1 MEESVSEFLT
11 VRLSNEP
18 QSPVQWLVWSTSQQ
32 EVIASGELSRWEQ
45 LSELTPYAEKRSCI
59 ALLPGNECLIKRV
72 EIPKGAARQFDSM
85 LPFLLEDEV
94 AQDIEDLHLTILDKD
109 STHATVCGVEREW
122 LKQALDKFREANI
135 IFRKVLPDTLAVPL
149 EEQGVSALQID
160 QHWLLR
166 KGNSQRQGN
175 YQAVSISE
183 AWLPMFL
190 KSDWIVAD
198 EQEEPTKIFSYTSLP
213 SDDVQQNSGMEWH
226 AKPAELVMA
235 LLSQQAITSGV
246 NLLTGTFKT
255 KSSFSKYWRVWQKV
269 AVAACLL
276 VAVIVTQQ
284 VLKVQQYEA
293 QAQAYRM
300 ESERIF
306 RAVLPDKQRIPT
318 VSYLKR
324 QMNDEA
330 KKYGGS
336 GEGDSLLGWLALLP
350 ETLGQ
355 VKSIEVE
362 TIRYD
367 GNRSEVRL
375 QAKSSDF
382 QHFETARGKLEEKFA
397 VEQGPLNRN
406 GDAVFGSFT
415 LKPRQ

>member
-1 MEESVSEFLT
+1 MSEFLT
-11 VRLSNEP
+11 VRLSSEP

-32 EVIASGELSRWEQ
+32 EVIASGELSSWEQ
-45 LSELTPYAEKRSCI
+45 LDELTPYAEKRSCI

-94 AQDIEDLHLTILDKD
+94 AQDIEDLHLTILEKD
-109 STHATVCGVEREW
+109 ATHATVCGVERDW
-122 LKQALDKFREANI
+122 LKQALDTFREANI
-135 IFRKVLPDTLAVPL
+135 IFRKVLPDTLALPL
-149 EEQGVSALQID
+149 EDQGISALQID

-166 KGNSQRQGN
+166 QSN
-175 YQAVSISE
+175 YQAVSINE
-183 AWLPMFL
+183 AWLAMFL
-190 KSDWIVAD
+190 QSDWVALDD
-198 EQEEPTKIFSYTSLP
+198 EEQSPTIFSYTALP
-213 SDDVQQNSGMEWH
+213 SDDVQLQSGIEWQ
-226 AKPAELVMA
+226 AKPAELVMS

-269 AVAACLL
+269 AIAACLL

-284 VLKVQQYEA
+284 ALKVQQYEA
-293 QAQAYRM
+293 QAEAYRT

-306 RAVLPDKQRIPT
+306 RSVLPGKQRIPT

-336 GEGDSLLGWLALLP
+336 GDGDSLLGWLALLP

-355 VKSIEVE
+355 VKAIEVNS
-362 TIRYD
+362 IRYD

-375 QAKSSDF
+375 EAKSTDF
-382 QHFETARGKLEEKFA
+382 QYFETARVKLEEKFT

>member
-11 VRLSNEP
+11 VRLSSEP

-32 EVIASGELSRWEQ
+32 EVIASGELSSWEQ
-45 LSELTPYAEKRSCI
+45 LDELTPYAEKRSCI

-109 STHATVCGVEREW
+109 ATHATVCGVDREW
-122 LKQALDKFREANI
+122 LKQALDLFREANI
-135 IFRKVLPDTLAVPL
+135 IFRKVLPDTLAVPF
-149 EEQGVSALQID
+149 EEPGISALQID
-160 QHWLLR
+160 QHWLL
-166 KGNSQRQGN
+166 RQGN

-190 KSDWIVAD
+190 QSDWVVAD
-198 EQEEPTKIFSYTSLP
+198 DEEQATTIFSYTAMP
-213 SDDVQQNSGMEWH
+213 SDEVQQQSGVNWQ
-226 AKPAELVMA
+226 AKPAELVMS

-269 AVAACLL
+269 AIAACLL

-306 RAVLPDKQRIPT
+306 RTVLPGKQRIPT

-336 GEGDSLLGWLALLP
+336 GNGDSLLGWLALLP

-362 TIRYD
+362 SIRYD

-382 QHFETARGKLEEKFA
+382 QHFETARVKLEEKFT

-415 LKPRQ
+415 LKPHQ

>member
-1 MEESVSEFLT
+1 MSEFLT
-11 VRLSNEP
+11 VRLSSEP

-32 EVIASGELSRWEQ
+32 EVIASGELSSWEQ
-45 LSELTPYAEKRSCI
+45 LDELTPYAEKRSCI

-94 AQDIEDLHLTILDKD
+94 AQDIEDLHLTMLDKD
-109 STHATVCGVEREW
+109 ATHATVCGVDREW
-122 LKQALDKFREANI
+122 LKQALELFREANI
-135 IFRKVLPDTLAVPL
+135 IFRKVLPDTLAVPF
-149 EEQGVSALQID
+149 EEQGISALQID
-160 QHWLLR
+160 QHWLL
-166 KGNSQRQGN
+166 RQGN

-190 KSDWIVAD
+190 QSDWVVAD
-198 EQEEPTKIFSYTSLP
+198 DEEQATTIFSYTAMP
-213 SDDVQQNSGMEWH
+213 SDDVQQQSGANWQ
-226 AKPAELVMA
+226 AKPAELVMS

-269 AVAACLL
+269 AIAACLL

-284 VLKVQQYEA
+284 VLKVQQFEA

-306 RAVLPDKQRIPT
+306 RAVLPGKQRIPT

-324 QMNDEA
+324 QMSDEA

-336 GEGDSLLGWLALLP
+336 GDGDSLLGWLALLP

-362 TIRYD
+362 SIRYD
-367 GNRSEVRL
+367 GNRSEIRL

-382 QHFETARGKLEEKFA
+382 QHFETARVKLEEKFT

-415 LKPRQ
+415 LKPHQ

>member
-1 MEESVSEFLT
+1 MSEFLT
-11 VRLSNEP
+11 VRLSSEP

-32 EVIASGELSRWEQ
+32 EVIASGELSSWEQ
-45 LSELTPYAEKRSCI
+45 LDELTPYAEKRSCI

-109 STHATVCGVEREW
+109 ATHATVCGVDREW
-122 LKQALDKFREANI
+122 LKQALDLFREANI

-149 EEQGVSALQID
+149 EDQGISALQID

-166 KGNSQRQGN
+166 QGNSQRH

-190 KSDWIVAD
+190 QSDWVVAGEE
-198 EQEEPTKIFSYTSLP
+198 EQATTIFSYTAMP
-213 SDDVQQNSGMEWH
+213 SDDVQQQSGLEWQ
-226 AKPAELVMA
+226 AKPAELVMS
-235 LLSQQAITSGV
+235 LLSQQAITSSV

-269 AVAACLL
+269 AIAACLL

-293 QAQAYRM
+293 QAEAYRA

-306 RAVLPDKQRIPT
+306 RAVLPGKQRIPT

-355 VKSIEVE
+355 VKTIEVE
-362 TIRYD
+362 SIRYD

-382 QHFETARGKLEEKFA
+382 QHFETARVKLEEKFV

-415 LKPRQ
+415 LKPHQ

>member
-1 MEESVSEFLT
+1 MSEFLT
-11 VRLSNEP
+11 VRLSSEP
-18 QSPVQWLVWSTSQQ
+18 QSPVQLLVWSTSQQ
-32 EVIASGELSRWEQ
+32 EVIASGELSSWEQ
-45 LSELTPYAEKRSCI
+45 LDELTPYAEKRSCI

-109 STHATVCGVEREW
+109 ATHATVCGVDREW
-122 LKQALDKFREANI
+122 LKQALDLFREANI
-135 IFRKVLPDTLAVPL
+135 IFRKVLPDTLAVPF
-149 EEQGVSALQID
+149 EEQGISALQID
-160 QHWLLR
+160 QHWLL
-166 KGNSQRQGN
+166 RQGN

-190 KSDWIVAD
+190 QSDWVVAD
-198 EQEEPTKIFSYTSLP
+198 DEEQATTIFSYTAMP
-213 SDDVQQNSGMEWH
+213 SDDVQQQSGANWQ
-226 AKPAELVMA
+226 AKPAELVMS

-269 AVAACLL
+269 AIAACLL

-306 RAVLPDKQRIPT
+306 RAVLPGKQRIPT

-362 TIRYD
+362 SIRYD
-367 GNRSEVRL
+367 GNRSEIRL

-382 QHFETARGKLEEKFA
+382 QHFETARVKLEEKFT

-415 LKPRQ
+415 LKPHQ

>member
-11 VRLSNEP
+11 VRLSSEP

-32 EVIASGELSRWEQ
+32 EVIASGELSSWDQ
-45 LSELTPYAEKRSCI
+45 LGELTPYAEKRSCI

-109 STHATVCGVEREW
+109 ATHATVCGVEREW
-122 LKQALDKFREANI
+122 LKQALDTFRAANI
-135 IFRKVLPDTLAVPL
+135 IFRKVLPDTLALPL
-149 EEQGVSALQID
+149 EEQGISALQID

-166 KGNSQRQGN
+166 QSN
-175 YQAVSISE
+175 YQAVSINE
-183 AWLPMFL
+183 AWLAMFL
-190 KSDWIVAD
+190 QSDWVALDD
-198 EQEEPTKIFSYTSLP
+198 EEQSPTIFSYTALP
-213 SDDVQQNSGMEWH
+213 SDDVQQQSGIEWQ
-226 AKPAELVMA
+226 AKPAELVMS

-269 AVAACLL
+269 AIAACLL

-293 QAQAYRM
+293 QAEAYRT

-306 RAVLPDKQRIPT
+306 RSVLPGKQRIPT

-336 GEGDSLLGWLALLP
+336 GDGDSLLGWLALLP

-355 VKSIEVE
+355 VKAIEVNS
-362 TIRYD
+362 IRYD

-375 QAKSSDF
+375 EAKSSDF
-382 QHFETARGKLEEKFA
+382 QHFETARVKLEEKFT

>member
-1 MEESVSEFLT
+1 MSEFLT
-11 VRLSNEP
+11 VRLSSEP

-32 EVIASGELSRWEQ
+32 EVIASGELSSWEQ
-45 LSELTPYAEKRSCI
+45 LDELTPYAEKRSCI

-109 STHATVCGVEREW
+109 ATHATVCGVDREW
-122 LKQALDKFREANI
+122 LKQALELFREANI
-135 IFRKVLPDTLAVPL
+135 IFRKVLPDTLAVPF
-149 EEQGVSALQID
+149 EEQGISALQID
-160 QHWLLR
+160 QHWLL
-166 KGNSQRQGN
+166 RQGN

-190 KSDWIVAD
+190 QSDWVVAD
-198 EQEEPTKIFSYTSLP
+198 DEEQATTIFSYTAMP
-213 SDDVQQNSGMEWH
+213 SDDVQQQSGANWQ
-226 AKPAELVMA
+226 AKPAELVMS

-269 AVAACLL
+269 AIAACLL

-306 RAVLPDKQRIPT
+306 RAVLPGKQRIPT

-336 GEGDSLLGWLALLP
+336 GDGDSLLGWLALLP

-362 TIRYD
+362 SIRYD
-367 GNRSEVRL
+367 GNRSEIRL

-382 QHFETARGKLEEKFA
+382 QHFETARVKLEEKFT

-415 LKPRQ
+415 LKPHQ

>member
-1 MEESVSEFLT
+1 MSEFLT

-32 EVIASGELSRWEQ
+32 EVIASGELSSWEQ

-166 KGNSQRQGN
+166 QGHSQRQGN

>member
-1 MEESVSEFLT
+1 MSEFLT
-11 VRLSNEP
+11 VRLSSEP

-32 EVIASGELSRWEQ
+32 EVIASGELSSWEQ
-45 LSELTPYAEKRSCI
+45 LDELTPYAEKRSCI

-109 STHATVCGVEREW
+109 VNHATVCGVDREW
-122 LKQALDKFREANI
+122 LKQALDLFREANI
-135 IFRKVLPDTLAVPL
+135 IFRKVLPDTLAVPF
-149 EEQGVSALQID
+149 EEQGISALQID

-166 KGNSQRQGN
+166 QGNSQRQGR

-190 KSDWIVAD
+190 QSDWVVAGEE
-198 EQEEPTKIFSYTSLP
+198 EQATTIFSYTAMP
-213 SDDVQQNSGMEWH
+213 SDDVQQQSGVEWQ
-226 AKPAELVMA
+226 AKPAELVMS
-235 LLSQQAITSGV
+235 LLSQQAITSSV

-269 AVAACLL
+269 AIAACLL

-293 QAQAYRM
+293 QAEAYRA

-306 RAVLPDKQRIPT
+306 RAVLPGKQRIPT
-318 VSYLKR
+318 ISYLKR

-362 TIRYD
+362 SIRYD

-382 QHFETARGKLEEKFA
+382 QHFETARVKLEKKFV

-415 LKPRQ
+415 LKPHQ

>member
-1 MEESVSEFLT
+1 MSEFLT
-11 VRLSNEP
+11 VRLSSEP

-32 EVIASGELSRWEQ
+32 EVIASGELSSWEQ
-45 LSELTPYAEKRSCI
+45 LDELTPYAEKRSCI

-109 STHATVCGVEREW
+109 TSHATVCGVDREW
-122 LKQALDKFREANI
+122 LKHSLELFREANI
-135 IFRKVLPDTLAVPL
+135 IFRKVLPDTLAVPF
-149 EEQGVSALQID
+149 EEQGISALQID

-166 KGNSQRQGN
+166 QGH

-190 KSDWIVAD
+190 QSDWVVACEE
-198 EQEEPTKIFSYTSLP
+198 EQATTIFSYTAMP
-213 SDDVQQNSGMEWH
+213 SDDVQQQSGVEWQ
-226 AKPAELVMA
+226 AKPAELVMS
-235 LLSQQAITSGV
+235 LLSQQAITSSV

-269 AVAACLL
+269 AIAACLL

-293 QAQAYRM
+293 QAEAYRA

-306 RAVLPDKQRIPT
+306 RAVLPGKQRIPT
-318 VSYLKR
+318 ISYLKR

-362 TIRYD
+362 SIRYD

-382 QHFETARGKLEEKFA
+382 QHFETARVKLEEKFV

-415 LKPRQ
+415 LKPHQ

>member
-1 MEESVSEFLT
+1 MREFLT

-32 EVIASGELSRWEQ
+32 EVIASGELSSWEQ

-166 KGNSQRQGN
+166 QGHSQRQGN

-367 GNRSEVRL
+367 GNRSAVRL

-382 QHFETARGKLEEKFA
+382 QHFETARGELEEKFA
-397 VEQGPLNRN
+397 GEQGPLNRN

-415 LKPRQ
+415 LIPRE

>member
-1 MEESVSEFLT
+1 MSEFLT
-11 VRLSNEP
+11 VRLSSEP

-32 EVIASGELSRWEQ
+32 EVIASGELSSWDQ
-45 LSELTPYAEKRSCI
+45 LDELTPYAEKRSCI

-94 AQDIEDLHLTILDKD
+94 AQDIEDLHLTVLDKD
-109 STHATVCGVEREW
+109 ANHATVCGVEREW
-122 LKQALDKFREANI
+122 LKQALDTFREANI
-135 IFRKVLPDTLAVPL
+135 IFRKVVPDTLALPL
-149 EEQGVSALQID
+149 EEQGISALQID

-166 KGNSQRQGN
+166 QSN
-175 YQAVSISE
+175 YQAVSINE
-183 AWLPMFL
+183 AWLAMFL
-190 KSDWIVAD
+190 QSDWVALDD
-198 EQEEPTKIFSYTSLP
+198 EEQSPTIFSYTALP
-213 SDDVQQNSGMEWH
+213 SDDVQQQSGIEWQ
-226 AKPAELVMA
+226 AKPAELVMS

-269 AVAACLL
+269 AIAACLL
-276 VAVIVTQQ
+276 VAVVVTQQ

-293 QAQAYRM
+293 QAEAYRT

-306 RAVLPDKQRIPT
+306 RSVLPGKQRIPT

-336 GEGDSLLGWLALLP
+336 GDGDSLLGWLALLP

-355 VKSIEVE
+355 VNAIEVNS
-362 TIRYD
+362 IRYD

-375 QAKSSDF
+375 EAKSSDF
-382 QHFETARGKLEEKFA
+382 QHFETARVKLEEKFT

-415 LKPRQ
+415 LKPRP

>member
-1 MEESVSEFLT
+1 MSEFLT
-11 VRLSNEP
+11 VRLSSEP

-32 EVIASGELSRWEQ
+32 EVIASGELSSWEQ
-45 LSELTPYAEKRSCI
+45 LDELTPYAEKRSCI

-109 STHATVCGVEREW
+109 ATHATVCGVDREW
-122 LKQALDKFREANI
+122 LKQALDLFREANI
-135 IFRKVLPDTLAVPL
+135 IFRKVLPDTLAVPF
-149 EEQGVSALQID
+149 EESGISALQID
-160 QHWLLR
+160 QHWLL
-166 KGNSQRQGN
+166 RQGN

-190 KSDWIVAD
+190 QSDWVVAD
-198 EQEEPTKIFSYTSLP
+198 DEEQATTIFSYTAMP
-213 SDDVQQNSGMEWH
+213 SDDVQQQSGANWQ
-226 AKPAELVMA
+226 AKPAELVMS

-269 AVAACLL
+269 AIAACLL

-306 RAVLPDKQRIPT
+306 RAVLPGKQRIPT

-362 TIRYD
+362 SIRYD

-382 QHFETARGKLEEKFA
+382 QHFETARVKLEEKFT

-415 LKPRQ
+415 LKPHQ

>member
-1 MEESVSEFLT
+1 MSEFLT
-11 VRLSNEP
+11 VRLSSEP

-32 EVIASGELSRWEQ
+32 EVIASGELSSWEQ
-45 LSELTPYAEKRSCI
+45 LDELTPYAEKRSCI

-109 STHATVCGVEREW
+109 ATHATVCGVEREW
-122 LKQALDKFREANI
+122 LKQALDTFREANI
-135 IFRKVLPDTLAVPL
+135 IFRKVLPDTLALPL
-149 EEQGVSALQID
+149 EEQGISALQID

-166 KGNSQRQGN
+166 QSN
-175 YQAVSISE
+175 YQAVSINE

-190 KSDWIVAD
+190 QSDWVALDD
-198 EQEEPTKIFSYTSLP
+198 EEQSPTIFSYTVLP
-213 SDDVQQNSGMEWH
+213 CDDVQQQSGIEWQ
-226 AKPAELVMA
+226 AKPAELVMS

-269 AVAACLL
+269 AIAACLL

-284 VLKVQQYEA
+284 ILKVQQYEA
-293 QAQAYRM
+293 QAEAYRT

-306 RAVLPDKQRIPT
+306 RSVLPGKQRIPT

-336 GEGDSLLGWLALLP
+336 GDGDSLLGWLALLP

-355 VKSIEVE
+355 VKAIEVNS
-362 TIRYD
+362 IRYD

-375 QAKSSDF
+375 EAKSSDF
-382 QHFETARGKLEEKFA
+382 QHFETARVKLEEKFT

>member
-1 MEESVSEFLT
+1 MSEFLT
-11 VRLSNEP
+11 VRLSSEP

-32 EVIASGELSRWEQ
+32 EVIASGELSSWDQ
-45 LSELTPYAEKRSCI
+45 LDELTPYAEKRSCI
-59 ALLPGNECLIKRV
+59 ALLPGSECLIKRV

-109 STHATVCGVEREW
+109 ATHATVCGVDREW
-122 LKQALDKFREANI
+122 LKQALDLFREANI

-149 EEQGVSALQID
+149 EDQGISALQID
-160 QHWLLR
+160 QHWLL
-166 KGNSQRQGN
+166 RQGN

-190 KSDWIVAD
+190 QSDWVAAGEE
-198 EQEEPTKIFSYTSLP
+198 EQATTIFSYTAMP
-213 SDDVQQNSGMEWH
+213 SDDVQQQSGLEWQ
-226 AKPAELVMA
+226 AKPAELVMS

-269 AVAACLL
+269 AIAACLL

-306 RAVLPDKQRIPT
+306 RAVLPGKQRIPT

-355 VKSIEVE
+355 VKTIEVE
-362 TIRYD
+362 SIRYD

-382 QHFETARGKLEEKFA
+382 QHFETARVKLEEKFV

-415 LKPRQ
+415 LKPHQ

>member
-1 MEESVSEFLT
+1 MSEFLT
-11 VRLSNEP
+11 VRLSSEP

-32 EVIASGELSRWEQ
+32 EVIASGELSSWEQ
-45 LSELTPYAEKRSCI
+45 LDELTPYAEKRSCI

-109 STHATVCGVEREW
+109 ASHATVCGVDREW
-122 LKQALDKFREANI
+122 LKHALELFREANI
-135 IFRKVLPDTLAVPL
+135 IFRKVLPDTLAVPF
-149 EEQGVSALQID
+149 EEQGISALQID
-160 QHWLLR
+160 QHWLL
-166 KGNSQRQGN
+166 RQGN

-190 KSDWIVAD
+190 QSDWVVAGEE
-198 EQEEPTKIFSYTSLP
+198 EQATTIFSYTAMP
-213 SDDVQQNSGMEWH
+213 SDDVQQQSGVEWQ
-226 AKPAELVMA
+226 AKPAELVMS
-235 LLSQQAITSGV
+235 LLSQQAITSSV

-269 AVAACLL
+269 AIAACLL

-293 QAQAYRM
+293 QAEAYRA

-306 RAVLPDKQRIPT
+306 RAVLPGKQRIPT
-318 VSYLKR
+318 ISYLKR

-336 GEGDSLLGWLALLP
+336 GEGESLLGWLALLP

-362 TIRYD
+362 SIRYD

-382 QHFETARGKLEEKFA
+382 QHFETARVKLEEKFV

-415 LKPRQ
+415 LKPHQ

>member
-1 MEESVSEFLT
+1 MSEFLT
-11 VRLSNEP
+11 VRLSSEP

-32 EVIASGELSRWEQ
+32 EVIASGELSSWEQ
-45 LSELTPYAEKRSCI
+45 LDELTPYAEKRSCI

-109 STHATVCGVEREW
+109 STHATVCGVDREW
-122 LKQALDKFREANI
+122 LKQALDLFREANI
-135 IFRKVLPDTLAVPL
+135 IFRKVLPDTLAVPF
-149 EEQGVSALQID
+149 EEPGIGALQID
-160 QHWLLR
+160 QHWLL
-166 KGNSQRQGN
+166 RQGN

-190 KSDWIVAD
+190 QSDWVVAD
-198 EQEEPTKIFSYTSLP
+198 DEEQATTIFSYTAMP
-213 SDDVQQNSGMEWH
+213 SEDVQQQSGANWQ
-226 AKPAELVMA
+226 AKPAELVMS

-269 AVAACLL
+269 AIAACLL

-306 RAVLPDKQRIPT
+306 RAVLPGKQRIPT

-336 GEGDSLLGWLALLP
+336 GDGESLLGWLALLP

-362 TIRYD
+362 SIRYD

-382 QHFETARGKLEEKFA
+382 QHFETARVKLEEKFT

-415 LKPRQ
+415 LKPHQ

>member
-1 MEESVSEFLT
+1 MSEFLT
-11 VRLSNEP
+11 VRLSSEP
-18 QSPVQWLVWSTSQQ
+18 QSPVPWLVWSTSQQ
-32 EVIASGELSRWEQ
+32 EVIASGELSSWEQ
-45 LSELTPYAEKRSCI
+45 LDELTPYAEKRSCI

-109 STHATVCGVEREW
+109 ATHATVCGVDREW
-122 LKQALDKFREANI
+122 LKQALDLFREANI
-135 IFRKVLPDTLAVPL
+135 IFRKVLPDTLAVPF
-149 EEQGVSALQID
+149 EEQGISALQID
-160 QHWLLR
+160 QHWLL
-166 KGNSQRQGN
+166 RQGN

-190 KSDWIVAD
+190 QSDWVVAD
-198 EQEEPTKIFSYTSLP
+198 DEEQATTIFSYTAMP
-213 SDDVQQNSGMEWH
+213 NEDVQQQSGANWQ
-226 AKPAELVMA
+226 AKPAELVMS

-269 AVAACLL
+269 AIAACLL

-284 VLKVQQYEA
+284 VLKVQQFEA

-306 RAVLPDKQRIPT
+306 RAVLPGKQRIPT

-336 GEGDSLLGWLALLP
+336 GDGDSLLGWLALLP

-362 TIRYD
+362 SIRYD
-367 GNRSEVRL
+367 GNRSEIRL

-382 QHFETARGKLEEKFA
+382 QHFETARVKLEEKFT

-415 LKPRQ
+415 LKPHQ

>member
-1 MEESVSEFLT
+1 MSEFLT
-11 VRLSNEP
+11 VRLSSEP

-32 EVIASGELSRWEQ
+32 EVIASGELSSWDQ
-45 LSELTPYAEKRSCI
+45 LDELTPYAEKRSCI
-59 ALLPGNECLIKRV
+59 ALLPGSECLIKRV

-94 AQDIEDLHLTILDKD
+94 AQDIEDLHLTILEKD
-109 STHATVCGVEREW
+109 ATHATVCGVERDW
-122 LKQALDKFREANI
+122 LKQALDTFREANI
-135 IFRKVLPDTLAVPL
+135 IFRKVLPDTLALPL
-149 EEQGVSALQID
+149 EDQGISALQID

-166 KGNSQRQGN
+166 QSN
-175 YQAVSISE
+175 YQAVSINE
-183 AWLPMFL
+183 AWLAMFL
-190 KSDWIVAD
+190 QSDWVALDD
-198 EQEEPTKIFSYTSLP
+198 EEQSPTIFSYTALP
-213 SDDVQQNSGMEWH
+213 SDDVQLQSGIEWQ
-226 AKPAELVMA
+226 AKPAELVMS

-269 AVAACLL
+269 AIAACLL

-293 QAQAYRM
+293 QAEAYRT

-306 RAVLPDKQRIPT
+306 RSVLPGKQRIPT

-336 GEGDSLLGWLALLP
+336 GDGDSLLGWLALLP

-355 VKSIEVE
+355 VKAIEVNS
-362 TIRYD
+362 IRYD

-375 QAKSSDF
+375 EAKSTDF
-382 QHFETARGKLEEKFA
+382 QYFETARVKLEEKFT

-415 LKPRQ
+415 LKPHQ

>member
-1 MEESVSEFLT
+1 MSEFLT
-11 VRLSNEP
+11 VRLSSEP

-32 EVIASGELSRWEQ
+32 EVIASGELSSWEQ
-45 LSELTPYAEKRSCI
+45 LDELTPYAEKRSCI

-109 STHATVCGVEREW
+109 ATHATVCGVDREW
-122 LKQALDKFREANI
+122 LKQALDLFREANI
-135 IFRKVLPDTLAVPL
+135 IFRKVLPDTLAVPF
-149 EEQGVSALQID
+149 EEQGISALQID
-160 QHWLLR
+160 QHWLL
-166 KGNSQRQGN
+166 RQGN

-190 KSDWIVAD
+190 QSDWVIVDD
-198 EQEEPTKIFSYTSLP
+198 EEQATTIFSYTAMP
-213 SDDVQQNSGMEWH
+213 NEDVQQQSGANWQ
-226 AKPAELVMA
+226 AKPAELVMS

-269 AVAACLL
+269 AIAACLL

-306 RAVLPDKQRIPT
+306 RAVLPGKQRIPT

-336 GEGDSLLGWLALLP
+336 GDGDSLLGWLALLP

-355 VKSIEVE
+355 VKSVEVE
-362 TIRYD
+362 SIRFD
-367 GNRSEVRL
+367 GNRSEIRL

-382 QHFETARGKLEEKFA
+382 QHFETARVKLEEKFT

-415 LKPRQ
+415 LKPHQ

>member
-1 MEESVSEFLT
+1 MSEFLT
-11 VRLSNEP
+11 VRLSSEP

-32 EVIASGELSRWEQ
+32 EVIASGELSSWEQ
-45 LSELTPYAEKRSCI
+45 LDELTPYAEKRSCI

-109 STHATVCGVEREW
+109 ATHATVCGVEREW
-122 LKQALDKFREANI
+122 LKQALDTFREANI
-135 IFRKVLPDTLAVPL
+135 IFRKVLPDTLALPL
-149 EEQGVSALQID
+149 EEQGISALQVD

-166 KGNSQRQGN
+166 QSN
-175 YQAVSISE
+175 YQAVSINE
-183 AWLPMFL
+183 AWLAMFL
-190 KSDWIVAD
+190 QSDWVALDD
-198 EQEEPTKIFSYTSLP
+198 EEQPPTIFSYTALP
-213 SDDVQQNSGMEWH
+213 SDDVQQQSGIEWQ
-226 AKPAELVMA
+226 AKPAELVMS

-269 AVAACLL
+269 AIAACLL
-276 VAVIVTQQ
+276 VAIIVTQQ

-293 QAQAYRM
+293 QAEAYRT

-306 RAVLPDKQRIPT
+306 RSVLPGKQRIPT

-336 GEGDSLLGWLALLP
+336 GDGDSLLGWLALLP

-355 VKSIEVE
+355 VKAIEVNS
-362 TIRYD
+362 IRYD

-375 QAKSSDF
+375 EAKSSDF
-382 QHFETARGKLEEKFA
+382 QHFETARVKLEEKFT

>member
-1 MEESVSEFLT
+1 MSEFLT
-11 VRLSNEP
+11 VRLSSEP

-32 EVIASGELSRWEQ
+32 EVIASGELSSWEQ
-45 LSELTPYAEKRSCI
+45 LDELTPYAEKRSCI

-109 STHATVCGVEREW
+109 ATHATVCGVDREW
-122 LKQALDKFREANI
+122 LKQALDLFREANI
-135 IFRKVLPDTLAVPL
+135 IFRKVLPDTLAVPF
-149 EEQGVSALQID
+149 EEQGISALQID
-160 QHWLLR
+160 QYWLL
-166 KGNSQRQGN
+166 RQGN

-190 KSDWIVAD
+190 QSDWVVAD
-198 EQEEPTKIFSYTSLP
+198 DEEQATTIFSYTAMP
-213 SDDVQQNSGMEWH
+213 NEDVQQQSGANWQ
-226 AKPAELVMA
+226 AKPAELVMS

-269 AVAACLL
+269 AIAACLL

-284 VLKVQQYEA
+284 VLKVQQFEA

-306 RAVLPDKQRIPT
+306 RAVLPGKQRIPT

-336 GEGDSLLGWLALLP
+336 GDGDSLLGWLALLP

-362 TIRYD
+362 SIRYD
-367 GNRSEVRL
+367 GNRSEIRL

-382 QHFETARGKLEEKFA
+382 QHFETARVKLEEKFT

-415 LKPRQ
+415 LKPHQ

>member
-11 VRLSNEP
+11 VRLSSEP

-32 EVIASGELSRWEQ
+32 EVIASGELSSWDQ
-45 LSELTPYAEKRSCI
+45 LDELTPYAEKRSCI

-94 AQDIEDLHLTILDKD
+94 AQDIEDLHLTVLDKD
-109 STHATVCGVEREW
+109 ATHATVCGVEREW
-122 LKQALDKFREANI
+122 LKQALDTFREANI
-135 IFRKVLPDTLAVPL
+135 IFRKVLPDTLALPL
-149 EEQGVSALQID
+149 EEQGISALQID

-166 KGNSQRQGN
+166 QSN
-175 YQAVSISE
+175 YQAVSINE
-183 AWLPMFL
+183 AWIAMFL
-190 KSDWIVAD
+190 QSDWVALDD
-198 EQEEPTKIFSYTSLP
+198 EEQSPTIFSYTALP
-213 SDDVQQNSGMEWH
+213 SDDIQQQSGIEWQ
-226 AKPAELVMA
+226 AKPAELVMS

-269 AVAACLL
+269 AIAACLL

-293 QAQAYRM
+293 QAEAYRT

-306 RAVLPDKQRIPT
+306 RSVLPGKQRIPT

-336 GEGDSLLGWLALLP
+336 GDGDSLLGWLALLP

-355 VKSIEVE
+355 VKAIEVNS
-362 TIRYD
+362 IRYD
-367 GNRSEVRL
+367 GNRSEVKL
-375 QAKSSDF
+375 EAKSSDF
-382 QHFETARGKLEEKFA
+382 QHFETARVKLEEKFT

>member
-11 VRLSNEP
+11 VRLSSEP

-32 EVIASGELSRWEQ
+32 EVIASGELSSWEQ
-45 LSELTPYAEKRSCI
+45 LGELTPYAEKRSCI

-109 STHATVCGVEREW
+109 ATHATVCGVEREW
-122 LKQALDKFREANI
+122 LKQALDTFREANI
-135 IFRKVLPDTLAVPL
+135 IFRKVLPDTLALPI
-149 EEQGVSALQID
+149 EEQGISALQID

-166 KGNSQRQGN
+166 QSN
-175 YQAVSISE
+175 YQAVSINE
-183 AWLPMFL
+183 AWLAMFL
-190 KSDWIVAD
+190 QSDWVALDD
-198 EQEEPTKIFSYTSLP
+198 EEQSPTIFSYTALP
-213 SDDVQQNSGMEWH
+213 SDDVQQQSGIEWQ
-226 AKPAELVMA
+226 AKPAELVMS

-269 AVAACLL
+269 AIAACLL

-293 QAQAYRM
+293 QAEAYRT

-306 RAVLPDKQRIPT
+306 RSVLPDKQRIPT

-336 GEGDSLLGWLALLP
+336 GDGDSLLGWLALLP

-355 VKSIEVE
+355 VKAIEVNS
-362 TIRYD
+362 IRYD

-375 QAKSSDF
+375 EAKSSDF
-382 QHFETARGKLEEKFA
+382 QHFETARVKLEEKFT

>member
-1 MEESVSEFLT
+1 MSEFLT
-11 VRLSNEP
+11 VRLSSEP

-32 EVIASGELSRWEQ
+32 EVIASGELSSWEQ
-45 LSELTPYAEKRSCI
+45 LDELTPYAEKRSCI
-59 ALLPGNECLIKRV
+59 ALLPGSECLIKRV

-109 STHATVCGVEREW
+109 ATHATVCGVDREW
-122 LKQALDKFREANI
+122 LKQALDLFREANI

-149 EEQGVSALQID
+149 EDQGISALQID
-160 QHWLLR
+160 QHWLL
-166 KGNSQRQGN
+166 RQGN

-190 KSDWIVAD
+190 QSDWVAAGEE
-198 EQEEPTKIFSYTSLP
+198 EQATTIFSYTAMP
-213 SDDVQQNSGMEWH
+213 SDDVQQQSGLEWQ
-226 AKPAELVMA
+226 AKPAELVMS

-269 AVAACLL
+269 AIAACLL

-293 QAQAYRM
+293 QAEAYRA

-306 RAVLPDKQRIPT
+306 RAVLPGKQRIPT

-355 VKSIEVE
+355 VKTIEVE
-362 TIRYD
+362 SIRYD

-382 QHFETARGKLEEKFA
+382 QHFETARVKLEEKFV

-415 LKPRQ
+415 LKPHQ

>member
-1 MEESVSEFLT
+1 MSEFLT
-11 VRLSNEP
+11 VRLSSEP

-32 EVIASGELSRWEQ
+32 EVIASGELSNWEQ
-45 LSELTPYAEKRSCI
+45 LDELTPYAEKRSCI

-109 STHATVCGVEREW
+109 ASHATVCGVDREW
-122 LKQALDKFREANI
+122 LKHALELFREANI
-135 IFRKVLPDTLAVPL
+135 IFRKVLPDTLAVPF
-149 EEQGVSALQID
+149 EEQGISALQID
-160 QHWLLR
+160 QHWLL
-166 KGNSQRQGN
+166 RQGN

-190 KSDWIVAD
+190 QSDWVVAGEE
-198 EQEEPTKIFSYTSLP
+198 EQATTIFSYTAMP
-213 SDDVQQNSGMEWH
+213 SDDVQQQSGVDWQ
-226 AKPAELVMA
+226 AKPAEVVMS
-235 LLSQQAITSGV
+235 LLSQQAITSSV

-269 AVAACLL
+269 AIAACLL

-293 QAQAYRM
+293 QAEAYRA

-306 RAVLPDKQRIPT
+306 RAVLPGKQRIPT
-318 VSYLKR
+318 ISYLKR

-362 TIRYD
+362 SIRYD

-382 QHFETARGKLEEKFA
+382 QHFETARVKLEEKFV

-415 LKPRQ
+415 LKPHQ

>member
-11 VRLSNEP
+11 VRLSSEP

-32 EVIASGELSRWEQ
+32 EVIASGELSSWEQ
-45 LSELTPYAEKRSCI
+45 LDELTPYAEKRSCI
-59 ALLPGNECLIKRV
+59 ALLPGSECLIKRV

-109 STHATVCGVEREW
+109 ATHATVCGVDREW
-122 LKQALDKFREANI
+122 LKQALDLFREANI
-135 IFRKVLPDTLAVPL
+135 IFRKVLPDTLAVPF
-149 EEQGVSALQID
+149 EEQGISALQID

-166 KGNSQRQGN
+166 QGHSQRH

-190 KSDWIVAD
+190 QSDWVVAGEE
-198 EQEEPTKIFSYTSLP
+198 EQAATIFSYTAMP
-213 SDDVQQNSGMEWH
+213 SDDVQQQSGLEWQ
-226 AKPAELVMA
+226 AKPAELVMS

-269 AVAACLL
+269 AIAACLL

-306 RAVLPDKQRIPT
+306 RAVLPGKQRIPT

-355 VKSIEVE
+355 VKTIEVE
-362 TIRYD
+362 SIRYD

-382 QHFETARGKLEEKFA
+382 QHFETARVKLEEKFV

-415 LKPRQ
+415 LKPHQ

>member
-1 MEESVSEFLT
+1 MSEFLT
-11 VRLSNEP
+11 VRLSSEP

-32 EVIASGELSRWEQ
+32 EVIASGELSSWEQ
-45 LSELTPYAEKRSCI
+45 LDELTPYAEKRSCI

-94 AQDIEDLHLTILDKD
+94 AQDIEDLHLTILEKD
-109 STHATVCGVEREW
+109 ATHATVCGVERDW
-122 LKQALDKFREANI
+122 LKQALDTFREANI
-135 IFRKVLPDTLAVPL
+135 IFRKVLPDTLALPL
-149 EEQGVSALQID
+149 EDQGISALQID

-166 KGNSQRQGN
+166 QSN
-175 YQAVSISE
+175 YQAVSINE
-183 AWLPMFL
+183 AWLAMFL
-190 KSDWIVAD
+190 QSDWVALDD
-198 EQEEPTKIFSYTSLP
+198 EEQSPTIFSYTALP
-213 SDDVQQNSGMEWH
+213 SDDVQLQSGIEWQ
-226 AKPAELVMA
+226 AKPAELVMS

-269 AVAACLL
+269 AIAACLL

-293 QAQAYRM
+293 QAEAYRT

-306 RAVLPDKQRIPT
+306 RSVLPGKQRIPT
-318 VSYLKR
+318 VNYLKR

-336 GEGDSLLGWLALLP
+336 GDGDSLLGWLALLP

-355 VKSIEVE
+355 VKAIEVNS
-362 TIRYD
+362 IRYD

-375 QAKSSDF
+375 EAKSTDF
-382 QHFETARGKLEEKFA
+382 QYFETARVKLEEKFT

-415 LKPRQ
+415 LKPHQ

>member
-1 MEESVSEFLT
+1 MSEFLT
-11 VRLSNEP
+11 VRLSSEP
-18 QSPVQWLVWSTSQQ
+18 QSPVPWLVWSTSQQ
-32 EVIASGELSRWEQ
+32 EVIASGELSSWEQ
-45 LSELTPYAEKRSCI
+45 LDELTPYAEKRSCI

-109 STHATVCGVEREW
+109 ASHATVCGVDREW
-122 LKQALDKFREANI
+122 LKHALELFREANI
-135 IFRKVLPDTLAVPL
+135 IFRKVLPDTLAVPF
-149 EEQGVSALQID
+149 EEQGISALQID

-166 KGNSQRQGN
+166 QGH

-190 KSDWIVAD
+190 QSDWVVVGEE
-198 EQEEPTKIFSYTSLP
+198 EQATTIFCYTAMP
-213 SDDVQQNSGMEWH
+213 SDDVQQQSGVEWQ
-226 AKPAELVMA
+226 AKPAELVMS
-235 LLSQQAITSGV
+235 LLSQQAITSSV

-269 AVAACLL
+269 AIAACLL

-293 QAQAYRM
+293 QAEAYRA

-306 RAVLPDKQRIPT
+306 RAVLPGKQRIPT
-318 VSYLKR
+318 ISYLKR

-362 TIRYD
+362 SIRYD

-382 QHFETARGKLEEKFA
+382 QHFETARVKLEEKFV

-415 LKPRQ
+415 LKPHQ

>member
-1 MEESVSEFLT
+1 MSEFLT
-11 VRLSNEP
+11 VRLSSEP

-32 EVIASGELSRWEQ
+32 EVIASGELSSWEQ
-45 LSELTPYAEKRSCI
+45 LDELTPYAEKRSCI
-59 ALLPGNECLIKRV
+59 ALLPGSECLIKRV

-109 STHATVCGVEREW
+109 ATHATVCGVDREW
-122 LKQALDKFREANI
+122 LKQALDLFREANI

-149 EEQGVSALQID
+149 EDQGISALQID
-160 QHWLLR
+160 QHWLL
-166 KGNSQRQGN
+166 RQGN

-190 KSDWIVAD
+190 QSDWVAAGEE
-198 EQEEPTKIFSYTSLP
+198 EQATTIFSYTAMP
-213 SDDVQQNSGMEWH
+213 SDDVQQQSGLEWQ
-226 AKPAELVMA
+226 AKPAELVMS
-235 LLSQQAITSGV
+235 LLSQQAIASGV

-269 AVAACLL
+269 AIAACLL

-306 RAVLPDKQRIPT
+306 RAVLPGKQRIPT
-318 VSYLKR
+318 ISYLKR

-355 VKSIEVE
+355 VKTIEVE
-362 TIRYD
+362 SIRYD

-382 QHFETARGKLEEKFA
+382 QHFETARVKLEEKFV

-415 LKPRQ
+415 LKPHQ

>member
-1 MEESVSEFLT
+1 MSEFLT
-11 VRLSNEP
+11 VRLSSEP

-32 EVIASGELSRWEQ
+32 EVIASGELSSWDQ
-45 LSELTPYAEKRSCI
+45 LGELTPYAEKRSCI

-94 AQDIEDLHLTILDKD
+94 AQDIEDLHLTVLDKD
-109 STHATVCGVEREW
+109 ATHATVCGVEREW
-122 LKQALDKFREANI
+122 LKQALDTFREANI
-135 IFRKVLPDTLAVPL
+135 IFRKVLPDTLALPL
-149 EEQGVSALQID
+149 EEQGISALQID

-166 KGNSQRQGN
+166 QSN

-183 AWLPMFL
+183 AWLAMFL
-190 KSDWIVAD
+190 QSDWVALGD
-198 EQEEPTKIFSYTSLP
+198 EEQSPTIFSYTALP
-213 SDDVQQNSGMEWH
+213 SDDVQQQSGIEWQ
-226 AKPAELVMA
+226 AKPAELVMS

-269 AVAACLL
+269 AIAACLL

-293 QAQAYRM
+293 QAEAYRT

-306 RAVLPDKQRIPT
+306 RSVLPGKQRIPT

-336 GEGDSLLGWLALLP
+336 GDGDSLLGWLALLP

-355 VKSIEVE
+355 VKAIEVNS
-362 TIRYD
+362 IRYD
-367 GNRSEVRL
+367 GNRAEGRL
-375 QAKSSDF
+375 EAKSSDF
-382 QHFETARGKLEEKFA
+382 QHFETARVKLEEKFT

>member
-1 MEESVSEFLT
+1 MSEFLT
-11 VRLSNEP
+11 VRLSSEP
-18 QSPVQWLVWSTSQQ
+18 QSPVPWLVWSTSQQ
-32 EVIASGELSRWEQ
+32 EVIASGELSSWEQ
-45 LSELTPYAEKRSCI
+45 LDELTPYAEKRSCI

-109 STHATVCGVEREW
+109 ASHATVCGVDREW
-122 LKQALDKFREANI
+122 LKQALEQFREANI
-135 IFRKVLPDTLAVPL
+135 VFRKVLPDTLAVPF
-149 EEQGVSALQID
+149 EEQGISALQIN
-160 QHWLLR
+160 QHWLL
-166 KGNSQRQGN
+166 RQGN
-175 YQAVSISE
+175 YQAVSIGE

-190 KSDWIVAD
+190 QSDWVVAG
-198 EQEEPTKIFSYTSLP
+198 EEDQATTIFSYTAMP
-213 SDDVQQNSGMEWH
+213 SDDVQQQSGVEWQ
-226 AKPAELVMA
+226 AKPAELVMS
-235 LLSQQAITSGV
+235 LLSQQAIISSV

-269 AVAACLL
+269 AIAACLL

-293 QAQAYRM
+293 QAEAYRA

-306 RAVLPDKQRIPT
+306 RAVLPGKQRIPT

-362 TIRYD
+362 SIRYD

-382 QHFETARGKLEEKFA
+382 QHFETARVKLEEKFV

-415 LKPRQ
+415 LKPHQ

>member
-1 MEESVSEFLT
+1 MSEFLT
-11 VRLSNEP
+11 VRLSSEP

-32 EVIASGELSRWEQ
+32 EVIASGELFSWEQ
-45 LSELTPYAEKRSCI
+45 LGELTPYAEKRSCI

-109 STHATVCGVEREW
+109 ASHATVCGVDREW
-122 LKQALDKFREANI
+122 LKHALELFREANI
-135 IFRKVLPDTLAVPL
+135 IFRKVLPDTLAVPF
-149 EEQGVSALQID
+149 EEQGISALQID

-166 KGNSQRQGN
+166 QGH
-175 YQAVSISE
+175 YQAVSISK

-190 KSDWIVAD
+190 QSDWVVAGEE
-198 EQEEPTKIFSYTSLP
+198 EQATTIFSYTAMP
-213 SDDVQQNSGMEWH
+213 SDDVQQQSGVEWQ
-226 AKPAELVMA
+226 AKPAELVMS
-235 LLSQQAITSGV
+235 LLSQQAITSSV

-269 AVAACLL
+269 AIAACLL

-293 QAQAYRM
+293 QAEAYRA

-306 RAVLPDKQRIPT
+306 RAVLPGRQRIPT
-318 VSYLKR
+318 ISYLKR

-362 TIRYD
+362 SIRYD

-382 QHFETARGKLEEKFA
+382 QHFETARVKLEEKFV

-415 LKPRQ
+415 LKPHQ

>member
-1 MEESVSEFLT
+1 MSEFLT
-11 VRLSNEP
+11 VRLSSEP

-32 EVIASGELSRWEQ
+32 EVIASGELSSWEQ
-45 LSELTPYAEKRSCI
+45 LGELTPYAEKRSCI

-109 STHATVCGVEREW
+109 ATHATVCGVEREW
-122 LKQALDKFREANI
+122 LKQALDTFREANI
-135 IFRKVLPDTLAVPL
+135 IFRKVLPDTLALPI
-149 EEQGVSALQID
+149 EEQGISALQID

-166 KGNSQRQGN
+166 QSN
-175 YQAVSISE
+175 YQAVSINE
-183 AWLPMFL
+183 AWLAMFL
-190 KSDWIVAD
+190 QSDWVALDD
-198 EQEEPTKIFSYTSLP
+198 EEQSPTIFSYTALP
-213 SDDVQQNSGMEWH
+213 SDDVQQQSGIEWQ
-226 AKPAELVMA
+226 AKPAELVMS

-269 AVAACLL
+269 AIAACLL

-293 QAQAYRM
+293 QAEAYRT

-306 RAVLPDKQRIPT
+306 RSVLPDKQRIPT

-336 GEGDSLLGWLALLP
+336 GDGDSLLGWLALLP

-355 VKSIEVE
+355 VKAIEVNS
-362 TIRYD
+362 IRYD

-375 QAKSSDF
+375 EAKSSDF
-382 QHFETARGKLEEKFA
+382 QHFETARVKLEEKFT

>member
-1 MEESVSEFLT
+1 MSEFLT
-11 VRLSNEP
+11 VRLSSEP

-32 EVIASGELSRWEQ
+32 EVIASGELSSWEQ
-45 LSELTPYAEKRSCI
+45 LDELTPYAEKRSCI

-109 STHATVCGVEREW
+109 ASHATVCGVDREW
-122 LKQALDKFREANI
+122 LKHALELFREANI
-135 IFRKVLPDTLAVPL
+135 IFRKVLPDTLAVPF
-149 EEQGVSALQID
+149 EEQGISALQID
-160 QHWLLR
+160 QHWLL
-166 KGNSQRQGN
+166 RQGN

-190 KSDWIVAD
+190 QSDWVVAGEE
-198 EQEEPTKIFSYTSLP
+198 EQATTIFSYTAMP
-213 SDDVQQNSGMEWH
+213 SDDVQQQSGVEWQ
-226 AKPAELVMA
+226 AKPAELVMS
-235 LLSQQAITSGV
+235 LLSQQAITSSV

-293 QAQAYRM
+293 QAEAYRA

-306 RAVLPDKQRIPT
+306 RAVLPGKQRIPT
-318 VSYLKR
+318 ISYLKR

-362 TIRYD
+362 SIRYD

-382 QHFETARGKLEEKFA
+382 QHFETARVKLEEKFV

-415 LKPRQ
+415 LKPHQ

>member
-1 MEESVSEFLT
+1 MSEFLT
-11 VRLSNEP
+11 VRLSSEP

-32 EVIASGELSRWEQ
+32 EVIASGELSSWEQ
-45 LSELTPYAEKRSCI
+45 LDELTPYAEKRSCI

-109 STHATVCGVEREW
+109 ATHATVCGVDREW
-122 LKQALDKFREANI
+122 LKQALDLFREANI
-135 IFRKVLPDTLAVPL
+135 IFRKVLPDTLVVPF
-149 EEQGVSALQID
+149 EEQGISALQID
-160 QHWLLR
+160 QHWLL
-166 KGNSQRQGN
+166 RQGN

-190 KSDWIVAD
+190 QSDWVVAD
-198 EQEEPTKIFSYTSLP
+198 DEEQATTIFSYTAMP
-213 SDDVQQNSGMEWH
+213 NEDVQQQSGANWQ
-226 AKPAELVMA
+226 AKPAELVMS

-269 AVAACLL
+269 AIAACLL

-306 RAVLPDKQRIPT
+306 RTVLPGKQRIPT

-336 GEGDSLLGWLALLP
+336 GDGDSLLGWLALLP

-362 TIRYD
+362 SIRFD
-367 GNRSEVRL
+367 GNRSEIRL

-382 QHFETARGKLEEKFA
+382 QHFETARVKLEEKFT

-415 LKPRQ
+415 LKPHQ

>member
-1 MEESVSEFLT
+1 MSEFLT
-11 VRLSNEP
+11 VRLSSEP

-32 EVIASGELSRWEQ
+32 EVIASGELSSWDQ
-45 LSELTPYAEKRSCI
+45 LDELTPYTEKRSCI

-109 STHATVCGVEREW
+109 ATHATVCGVDREW
-122 LKQALDKFREANI
+122 LKQALDQFRKANI
-135 IFRKVLPDTLAVPL
+135 IFRKVLPDTLAVPV
-149 EEQGVSALQID
+149 EDQGISALQID

-166 KGNSQRQGN
+166 QGH

-190 KSDWIVAD
+190 QSDWVVAD
-198 EQEEPTKIFSYTSLP
+198 DEEQPTTIFSYTTMP
-213 SDDVQQNSGMEWH
+213 SDDVQQQSGMEWQ
-226 AKPAELVMA
+226 AKPAELVMS

-269 AVAACLL
+269 AIAACLL

-306 RAVLPDKQRIPT
+306 RAVLPGKQRIPT

-336 GEGDSLLGWLALLP
+336 GDGDSLLGWLALLP

-362 TIRYD
+362 SIRYD

-375 QAKSSDF
+375 QAKSADF
-382 QHFETARGKLEEKFA
+382 QHFETAKVKLEEKFS

>member
-1 MEESVSEFLT
+1 
-11 VRLSNEP
+11 
-18 QSPVQWLVWSTSQQ
+18 VQWLVWSTSQQ
-32 EVIASGELSRWEQ
+32 EVIASGELSSWEQ
-45 LSELTPYAEKRSCI
+45 LDELTPYAEKRSCI

-94 AQDIEDLHLTILDKD
+94 AQDIEDLHLTILEKD
-109 STHATVCGVEREW
+109 ATHATVCGVERDW
-122 LKQALDKFREANI
+122 LKQALDTFREANI
-135 IFRKVLPDTLAVPL
+135 IFRKVLPDTLALPL
-149 EEQGVSALQID
+149 EDQGISALQID

-166 KGNSQRQGN
+166 QSN
-175 YQAVSISE
+175 YQAVSINE
-183 AWLPMFL
+183 AWLAMFL
-190 KSDWIVAD
+190 QSDWVALDD
-198 EQEEPTKIFSYTSLP
+198 EEQSPTIFSYTALP
-213 SDDVQQNSGMEWH
+213 SDDVQLQSGIEWQ
-226 AKPAELVMA
+226 AKPAELVMS

-269 AVAACLL
+269 AIAACLL

-293 QAQAYRM
+293 QAEAYRT

-306 RAVLPDKQRIPT
+306 RSVLPGKQRIPT

-336 GEGDSLLGWLALLP
+336 GDGDSLLGWLALLP

-355 VKSIEVE
+355 VKAIEVNS
-362 TIRYD
+362 IRYD

-375 QAKSSDF
+375 EAKSTDF
-382 QHFETARGKLEEKFA
+382 QYFETARVKLEEKFT